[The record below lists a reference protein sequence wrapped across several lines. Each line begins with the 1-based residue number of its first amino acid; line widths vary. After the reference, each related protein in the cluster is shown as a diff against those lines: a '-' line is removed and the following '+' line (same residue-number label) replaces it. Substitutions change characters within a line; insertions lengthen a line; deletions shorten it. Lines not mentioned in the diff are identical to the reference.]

1 MPRTPAP
8 ATTESALR
16 RELYFF
22 TLYRTLEAGLLALVF
37 FGPYVGLLEAP
48 RLPMLGRIVSTA
60 YLVAA
65 LVLLLT
71 GRRGAYPR
79 QALIGVVVG
88 LIVAGVVL
96 YAFFKSDIAAAI
108 SERVRAGTQRRKH
121 GKSLGGEWF
130 DPLGGSAGDEPRVA
144 QLEERVDQLHGQVT
158 ELAERLDFAERLL
171 AQKRERTLRAGE

>member
-1 MPRTPAP
+1 M
-8 ATTESALR
+8 
-16 RELYFF
+16 
-22 TLYRTLEAGLLALVF
+22 
-37 FGPYVGLLEAP
+37 LLELQAP
-48 RLPMLGRIVSTA
+48 PTPPPGVD
-60 YLVAA
+60 VN
-65 LVLLLT
+65 LLFGQLI
-71 GRRGAYPR
+71 P
-79 QALIGVVVG
+79 LIGVVVG

-144 QLEERVDQLHGQVT
+144 QLEERVDQLHGQVS